1 MSENI
6 LRTKTDKKILNDLIN
21 EYISWAIM
29 LDVLHILFLWILSI
43 PMRLVSF
50 EPFYRRGDHG
60 RYKLNDLPTT
70 CPQQLW
76 RCFFSFGALVSPVPK
91 SCSFF
96 VVLFCGIVLEKRGTV
111 KIIVVIK
118 SSCHLAYSRHY
129 DQYFEY
135 ITTRNSPNHLMK
147 KVLLFPVM
155 WKETK

>member
-6 LRTKTDKKILNDLIN
+6 LRTKTDKKMLNDLIN
-21 EYISWAIM
+21 EYVSWAIM

-43 PMRLVSF
+43 PMRSVSF

-60 RYKLNDLPTT
+60 RYKLNDLPTII
-70 CPQQLW
+70 QLW
-76 RCFFSFGALVSPVPK
+76 RCFFSFGALVSPAPK